1 MTVRGNPA
9 RHDDALQ
16 FRLLHG
22 ADQLCREHVGD
33 GVDEPAREIRAED
46 FVLGIRGVANG
57 REDARL
63 EPREAHVEIRAVNH
77 GAREF
82 NGARTTLVCESRH
95 GGSAGI
101 GEAQKLRRLVEGFA
115 RGVVERLPEHFV
127 ASEGFD
133 AHDLRVS
140 ARDEKGEEGKFRLR
154 VRKARR
160 KKVAFEVMNADHRDF
175 ERPGDGVRDGRPH
188 EKGAGKPRAFRHG
201 DAVQVFAAL
210 SSFGED
216 FVGER
221 HRAAD
226 VVAAREFGHHASV
239 GAVHV
244 DLSVEGVRK
253 EPFLVRN
260 QGNARFVAGGF
271 DTENKHSVGIVE
283 TF

>member
-1 MTVRGNPA
+1 
-9 RHDDALQ
+9 
-16 FRLLHG
+16 
-22 ADQLCREHVGD
+22 
-33 GVDEPAREIRAED
+33 
-46 FVLGIRGVANG
+46 
-57 REDARL
+57 
-63 EPREAHVEIRAVNH
+63 
-77 GAREF
+77 
-82 NGARTTLVCESRH
+82 
-95 GGSAGI
+95 
-101 GEAQKLRRLVEGFA
+101 
-115 RGVVERLPEHFV
+115 
-127 ASEGFD
+127 
-133 AHDLRVS
+133 
-140 ARDEKGEEGKFRLR
+140 
-154 VRKARR
+154 
-160 KKVAFEVMNADHRDF
+160 MNADHRDF

-216 FVGER
+216 FVGKR

-260 QGNARFVAGGF
+260 QGHARFVAGGF

-283 TF
+283 IFRMRDGKKLCSTVCSEPSVCGKILYFPVTVLAPEPERHPCP